1 MKKILSLILISVFM
15 LASVSCITPP
25 ADDENDPNALT
36 VLLDS
41 SVTAIGFEKDI
52 QAGIDEMQSSMDAG
66 YTENNVTNR
75 MILENTKL
83 LRDWA
88 DSKEINLNCK
98 TWGWG
103 DSLTNKLQSAFF
115 AKDTPDLVIGETQM
129 PSFAQKGY
137 LQEFPEDLSNYIK
150 ENCLSLSYAPMTI
163 DGKIYGVA
171 LAPSV
176 TVLLWNKDM
185 LARAGVSQSI
195 IDNGPANWE
204 EWDSAMAAVAAN
216 GENAGGVYTGPGKS
230 DNGAFLRSG
239 TLMLAGGGGFADE
252 TGAPNINSP
261 ENIEAFEFIRKM
273 AGYNKPGMLNAQTED
288 SYFSYFKTGKMAYYV
303 DGSWAINDAK
313 DLNFDVGYCLMPTKD
328 GSGDGSTIA
337 IGCVYL
343 SVPIYA
349 KNSDRAWDLI
359 RFFLSSE
366 IQTNLARGG
375 ARFPA
380 LRSASQS
387 VYADTSSEYYQ
398 EHFAAYKTLSD
409 AVSNQNVTSLPP
421 FVMDNGKLS
430 NIWTAAGQLLGK
442 LADPK
447 NNDSVTS
454 LAQAAQAAM
463 MTEWNKK

>member
-1 MKKILSLILISVFM
+1 MKKILSLILIFAFM
-15 LASVSCITPP
+15 LTAVSCVNPP
-25 ADDENDPNALT
+25 EDDENGSNTLT

-41 SVTAIGFEKDI
+41 AVTAIGFEKDI

-75 MILENTKL
+75 MILQNTKL

-88 DSKEINLNCK
+88 NSEEITLNCK

-115 AKDTPDLVIGETQM
+115 AKDTPDIVIGETQM
-129 PSFAQKGY
+129 PGFAQRGY

-150 ENCLSLSYAPMTI
+150 ENCLSLSYSPMVI
-163 DGKIYGVA
+163 DGKIYGIA
-171 LAPSV
+171 LSPSV
-176 TVLLWNKDM
+176 TVLVWNKDM
-185 LARAGVSQSI
+185 LRRAGVSQSI

-204 EWDSAMAAVAAN
+204 EWDAAMAAVAAN
-216 GENAGGVYTGPGKS
+216 GENAGGVYTSSGKA

-252 TGAPNINSP
+252 TGAPDVNSP
-261 ENIEAFEFIRKM
+261 ENIETFEFIRKM

-288 SYFSYFKTGKMAYYV
+288 AYFSYFKTGKMAYYV
-303 DGSWAINDAK
+303 DGSWAINEAK

-328 GSGDGSTIA
+328 GSSDGATIA
-337 IGCVYL
+337 IGCAYL

-349 KNSDRAWDLI
+349 KNPEKAWELM
-359 RFFLSSE
+359 RFLLSSE
-366 IQTNLARGG
+366 VQTNLARGG

-380 LRSASQS
+380 LKSASQT
-387 VYADTSSEYYQ
+387 VYTDTSSEYYQ
-398 EHFAAYKTLSD
+398 EHFATFKTLSD
-409 AVSNQNVTSLPP
+409 AASTQSVTGLPA
-421 FVMDNGKLS
+421 FAMNNGKLS
-430 NIWTAAGQLLGK
+430 NLWTAAGQLLGK

-447 NNDSVTS
+447 NNESVES
-454 LAQAAQAAM
+454 LAKAAQAAM
-463 MTEWNKK
+463 MAEWNKK